1 MKTSALTSHEA
12 FCLANADHFVACRDR
27 GPAGRTR
34 ETFPTMT
41 EAEAFAV
48 GFGDRRTMVYAVT
61 AEGRSAH
68 IKNA

>member
-12 FCLANADHFVACRDR
+12 FCLAKADHFVACWGR

-34 ETFPTMT
+34 ETFPTVT